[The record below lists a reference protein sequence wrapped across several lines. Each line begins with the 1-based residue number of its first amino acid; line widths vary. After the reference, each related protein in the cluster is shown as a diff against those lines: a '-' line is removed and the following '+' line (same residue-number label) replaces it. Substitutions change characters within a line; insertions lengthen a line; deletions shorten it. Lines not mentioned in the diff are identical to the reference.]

1 MKTIDL
7 QSFEDDINKV
17 LKWKRVEDIPGFPL
31 NNFDDVKKQ
40 FSSNQYLIAVD
51 FIEANA
57 LAEILCGKI
66 YKLLYHILLSTPF
79 IISILAII
87 LALTLKKY
95 LLLIGVPLSFL
106 CNLLASPYN
115 PFDFI
120 FKYLA
125 FIFSLIFLWALST
138 GREYI
143 ALLSAF
149 FVFPFWIRRFFY
161 FNNRNKIMKI
171 ALNREKIFIYLYQLG
186 KLGLINKARGKQYL
200 YTEFI
205 SI

>member
-7 QSFEDDINKV
+7 QSFEDYINNV
-17 LKWKRVEDIPGFPL
+17 VKWQRVEDIPGFPL
-31 NNFDDVKKQ
+31 NNFDDVKKH
-40 FSSNQYLIAVD
+40 FSSNQFLISID
-51 FIEANA
+51 FIEANK
-57 LAEILCGKI
+57 LAEILYGKTF
-66 YKLLYHILLSTPF
+66 KLLYHILLSTPF
-79 IISILAII
+79 LISILAII

-106 CNLLASPYN
+106 CNLLANPYN
-115 PFDFI
+115 PFDLI

-125 FIFSLIFLWALST
+125 FIFSLSFLWALST

-161 FNNRNKIMKI
+161 FNNRNKIMKT
-171 ALNREKIFIYLYQLG
+171 ALNREKIFIYLYQFG
-186 KLGLINKARGKQYL
+186 KLGLIDKASGKRYL
-200 YTEFI
+200 YTEFL